1 MQMDVVARLKRQ
13 RVRVFFIVAVNA
25 AALIT
30 IVRFLSP
37 VPPQP
42 LWFVALFWLTGQII
56 AAGIIRAVYA
66 RFIYF
71 AAELEKTNLALLAE
85 IAERERIEAALRESE
100 QRYRE
105 LFENAGDMIAIMT
118 MDGTITDVIRG
129 AETLTSTPR
138 EQVIGK
144 HFREFLTPAANAR
157 MEERFR
163 RFYAGEE
170 IPSVFELE
178 LVGKDGGIVPVEV
191 RARFIKDAQENITG
205 FQTIHRDI
213 SARKALE
220 RQRADFLAM
229 LTHDIRN
236 PLGVILGYTEMLRD
250 SARARAAQRDE
261 NFLDRIEASALTVHA
276 LVTNYL
282 ELSKI
287 EAGQLTLVPESLAIN
302 DILGRVGRQ
311 YESEAR
317 RRQLT
322 LRLRLQDGLPNIA
335 GDPVALERVFANLL
349 HNALKFT
356 PRAGQVTISSARQN
370 GAVVASVADT
380 GPGIAAQEIPLLFE
394 RYKQSQTS
402 RNREGAGLGL
412 FIVKSLV
419 AAHHGQIEV
428 KSTPGTGT
436 CFSVFL
442 PALASGQ
449 PREDSGS

>member
-1 MQMDVVARLKRQ
+1 
-13 RVRVFFIVAVNA
+13 
-25 AALIT
+25 
-30 IVRFLSP
+30 
-37 VPPQP
+37 
-42 LWFVALFWLTGQII
+42 
-56 AAGIIRAVYA
+56 
-66 RFIYF
+66 
-71 AAELEKTNLALLAE
+71 
-85 IAERERIEAALRESE
+85 
-100 QRYRE
+100 
-105 LFENAGDMIAIMT
+105 MIAIMT
-118 MDGTITDVIRG
+118 MDGTITDVNCG

-178 LVGKDGGIVPVEV
+178 LVGKDGGIVPEEV
-191 RARFIKDAQENITG
+191 RARFIKDAQGNITG
-205 FQTIHRDI
+205 LQTIHRDI

-322 LRLRLQDGLPNIA
+322 LQLRLQDGLPNIA
-335 GDPVALERVFANLL
+335 GDPVALERIFANLL

-356 PRAGQVTISSARQN
+356 PGAGQVTISSAQQN
-370 GAVVASVADT
+370 GAVVASVTDT

-419 AAHHGQIEV
+419 AAHHGRLEV

-449 PREDSGS
+449 PHEGEGS